1 MNHQHDINPL
11 LSLYQRVEAATTRK
25 EVKAI
30 LSEAEQ
36 LQKRSPQHEGN
47 QHLPVQH

>member
-1 MNHQHDINPL
+1 MTHNYRQL

-30 LSEAEQ
+30 LAEAEHLRQ
-36 LQKRSPQHEGN
+36 AATAVSPTKHGE
-47 QHLPVQH
+47 HS